1 MDIDQFLNELE
12 NLLKED
18 GMKTGMFEGTEV
30 QIGNTLRAMLPVT
43 DDGDCVLLEVMAAP
57 YSEDAHLLQIF
68 STILTDVGPK
78 YEALLDR
85 MQDWNLVCPL
95 GAFGIY
101 KQMMHLYHKYN
112 YLIPVD
118 VAPKEMAE
126 EILYIIDLV
135 QEAIMQVYP
144 DAVRLM
150 DKSQGAG

>member
-12 NLLKED
+12 KLLKED
-18 GMKTGMFEGTEV
+18 GMQTGMFEGTEV

-112 YLIPVD
+112 YLMPVD
-118 VAPKEMAE
+118 EDQKDMAE
-126 EILYIIDLV
+126 EIFYVIHLV
-135 QEAIMQVYP
+135 MDVVASGFP
-144 DAVRLM
+144 DIVRL
-150 DKSQGAG
+150 SVNY